1 MRRFLFVLSVIF
13 VFGTFSSCGLP
24 VKKGNGNNV
33 LVANDSTRFN
43 TKGEPIENLHAIE
56 ISRLEIPKITARDIV
71 ISHTGY
77 SFLYNEA
84 YEQASW
90 VAYELTNE
98 ETQKGIERTDKFI
111 ADPFVKSGTAN
122 GNDYSGSGYD
132 RGHLAPA
139 GDMGWSSTAMAES
152 FYYSNMS
159 PQLPG
164 FNRGIW
170 KRLEDLV
177 RNWAIE
183 YQSVYV
189 VTGPILTKSLSTIG
203 MNKVAVP
210 AYFYKVILD
219 YTYPE
224 TKVIG
229 FIIPNI
235 GSKEPLQKYVVPIDS
250 VEQVTGID
258 FFPQLPDQQEILLES
273 TVSLRL
279 WTWTSSNT
287 SEQRAVSS
295 LTVQCKGVTKT
306 GRQCKNKTK
315 NTSGYCY
322 LHENQAKNE

>member
-1 MRRFLFVLSVIF
+1 MGRILFLLSVIF
-13 VFGTFSSCGLP
+13 VFGTFASCGRQ

-33 LVANDSTRFN
+33 LVVNDSIRFN
-43 TKGEPIENLHAIE
+43 TKSEPIENLHAIE
-56 ISRLEIPKITARDIV
+56 ISRLEIPKTTAPDMV

-98 ETQKGIERTDKFI
+98 ETKKGIERTDKFI

-139 GDMGWSSTAMAES
+139 GDMGWSSTSMAES

-170 KRLEDLV
+170 KRLEELV
-177 RNWAIE
+177 RTWAIDNQTI
-183 YQSVYV
+183 YI
-189 VTGPILTKSLSTIG
+189 VTGPILTKDLSTIG

-210 AYFYKVILD
+210 KYFYKVILD
-219 YTYPE
+219 YTDPE
-224 TKVIG
+224 TKGIG

-235 GSKEPLQKYVVPIDS
+235 GSKESLQKYVVTIDS
-250 VEQVTGID
+250 VENVTGID
-258 FFPQLPDQQEILLES
+258 FFPQLPDQQEVLLES
-273 TVSLRL
+273 KVSLPL

-295 LTVQCKGVTKT
+295 VSVQCKGVTKT

-315 NTSGYCY
+315 NTNGYCY
-322 LHENQAKNE
+322 LHENQAKND

>member
-1 MRRFLFVLSVIF
+1 MSRFLFVLSVIF
-13 VFGTFSSCGLP
+13 VFGTFASCGLP
-24 VKKGNGNNV
+24 VKKGNGNNI
-33 LVANDSTRFN
+33 LVVNDSTMFN
-43 TKGEPIENLHAIE
+43 TKSAPIENLHAIE
-56 ISRLEIPKITARDIV
+56 ISMLEIPKITARDIV

-98 ETQKGIERTDKFI
+98 ETQKVIERTDKFI
-111 ADPFVKSGTAN
+111 ADPFVKSRTAN
-122 GNDYSGSGYD
+122 ESDYSGSGYD

-139 GDMGWSSTAMAES
+139 GDMGWSQAAMAES

-170 KRLEDLV
+170 KRLEELV
-177 RNWAIE
+177 RTWAIE

-189 VTGPILTKSLSTIG
+189 VTGPILTKGLSTIG

-210 AYFYKVILD
+210 EYFYKVILD
-219 YTYPE
+219 YTDPE
-224 TKVIG
+224 TKGIG
-229 FIIPNI
+229 FIVPNT
-235 GSKEPLQKYVVPIDS
+235 GSKEPLQKYVVTIDS
-250 VEQVTGID
+250 VEHLTGID
-258 FFPQLPDQQEILLES
+258 FFPQLPDQQEVLLEG
-273 TVSLRL
+273 TVSLPS

-287 SEQRAVSS
+287 SDQRTVSS
-295 LTVQCKGVTKT
+295 VSVQCKGVTKT

-315 NTSGYCY
+315 NRSGYCY
-322 LHENQAKNE
+322 LHENQAKND